1 MAASHPPPRMAR
13 ELWLGRRHQ
22 PHQTVRATVFCCIL
36 LFSTS
41 VFRLLV
47 LIFAWKWCG
56 ADLTRWVRP
65 WVSLPMTISRLFFT
79 RRVPDPLPRGRH
91 DRWALEHTCATPQP
105 DMRVCDRSH
114 AHGSRPW
121 IVCLQLSQPSDSHGS
136 TPHCSNSYISRPFDG
151 PLERG
156 PSPR

>member
-1 MAASHPPPRMAR
+1 MSNASGRILYPSPPPSCLCR
-13 ELWLGRRHQ
+13 
-22 PHQTVRATVFCCIL
+22 IL

-121 IVCLQLSQPSDSHGS
+121 TASNFPSHQTVTDR
-136 TPHCSNSYISRPFDG
+136 RPTGLTVTF
-151 PLERG
+151 PALLTAR
-156 PSPR
+156 